1 MSVLWS
7 GRPFMKKTLVKFA
20 IVFAV
25 VSLLLS
31 PLFFFVPLLIPFWF
45 AFCLVFFVL
54 YYFNKNAY
62 TYFITDKSVRIEKSW
77 FFGNYAREI
86 TFDQIRDVHVM
97 QGLLARM
104 FNCGSLVFIT
114 TTGLEVGYVGGGAA
128 VGRGVMVGGGAATPT
143 IVKGGGN
150 MFWDILEPA
159 KAREILMGKLTEWR
173 EAFQQQRIA
182 ASVEKIAEKTASPTP
197 PQQPPAAT
205 TAAAVAPAETI
216 VDQLERLKR
225 LLDTGAITREEY
237 EKAKKKL
244 LE

>member
-7 GRPFMKKTLVKFA
+7 GKPFMKKTLVKFA
-20 IVFAV
+20 IVFVV
-25 VSLLLS
+25 VSILLS
-31 PLFFFVPLLIPFWF
+31 PLFFFVPLLIPFWL
-45 AFCLVFFVL
+45 AFCLVFFTL

-62 TYFITDKSVRIEKSW
+62 TYFITEKSVRIEKSW
-77 FFGNYAREI
+77 FFGSYTREI

-114 TTGLEVGYVGGGAA
+114 ATGLEVGYVGGGAA

-143 IVKGGGN
+143 IVRGGGN

-159 KAREILMGKLTEWR
+159 KARETLMGKLVEWR
-173 EAFQQQRIA
+173 EVFQQQRIA
-182 ASVEKIAEKTASPTP
+182 VSVEKIAEKTVPQISP
-197 PQQPPAAT
+197 PQQPPAT
-205 TAAAVAPAETI
+205 TPTETI

-225 LLDTGAITREEY
+225 LLDAGAITKEEY

>member
-1 MSVLWS
+1 
-7 GRPFMKKTLVKFA
+7 
-20 IVFAV
+20 
-25 VSLLLS
+25 
-31 PLFFFVPLLIPFWF
+31 
-45 AFCLVFFVL
+45 
-54 YYFNKNAY
+54 
-62 TYFITDKSVRIEKSW
+62 
-77 FFGNYAREI
+77 
-86 TFDQIRDVHVM
+86 M

-128 VGRGVMVGGGAATPT
+128 VGRGIMVGGGAATPT

-173 EAFQQQRIA
+173 EVFQQQRIA
-182 ASVEKIAEKTASPTP
+182 ASAEKMAEKAIPQTQAQPSMPTSQPPTASST
-197 PQQPPAAT
+197 
-205 TAAAVAPAETI
+205 ETI
-216 VDQLERLKR
+216 VNQLERLKK
-225 LLDTGAITREEY
+225 LFDSGAITREEY

>member
-7 GRPFMKKTLVKFA
+7 GKPFMKKTLVKFI
-20 IVFAV
+20 IVFV
-25 VSLLLS
+25 VITIILS
-31 PLFFFVPLLIPFWF
+31 PVLILVPLLIPFWL
-45 AFCLVFFVL
+45 AFCLVFFLL

-62 TYFITDKSVRIEKSW
+62 TYFITDKAVRIEKSW
-77 FFGNYAREI
+77 FFGSYTREI

-104 FNCGSLVFIT
+104 FNCGSLVFT
-114 TTGLEVGYVGGGAA
+114 TATGLEVGYVGGGAA
-128 VGRGVMVGGGAATPT
+128 VGRGVMVGGGAAKPT
-143 IVKGGGN
+143 IVKAWGN

-173 EAFQQQRIA
+173 EVFQQQKIA
-182 ASVEKIAEKTASPTP
+182 ASVEKMAERTAFPTP
-197 PQQPPAAT
+197 LPQQPSAAAT
-205 TAAAVAPAETI
+205 ATETI

-225 LLDTGAITREEY
+225 LLDSGAITREEY

-244 LE
+244 LDEKS